1 MSFSSFK
8 VFIWGSSRNVVNI
21 VSWQIHT
28 YDTKETNL
36 VCSWTYFLFISF
48 MTPGLNISCK
58 LCGRCKLL
66 SDSQRTC
73 KFSCKLVSRWKT
85 CHTLSYC
92 DVGVHAANA
101 NPLQS
106 VNLCY
111 AHCLFLFSTEY
122 HLCKQ
127 RLIVTI
133 NSSSLLPISS
143 VEKAELLHNVGHW
156 GPLWRSSSLS
166 TGYVM
171 NMLSQVRNLHS
182 C

>member
-8 VFIWGSSRNVVNI
+8 VFIWGSSGNIVNI
-21 VSWQIHT
+21 VSWQIYTH
-28 YDTKETNL
+28 DTKETNL

-58 LCGRCKLL
+58 LCGRRKCL

-85 CHTLSYC
+85 CHTSSHC
-92 DVGVHAANA
+92 DVGVHAAHA
-101 NPLQS
+101 KPLQS

-111 AHCLFLFSTEY
+111 AHCVYLFSTEY
-122 HLCKQ
+122 RFCKQ

-133 NSSSLLPISS
+133 SSSSLLPISS
-143 VEKAELLHNVGHW
+143 VENAELLHNIGLWV
-156 GPLWRSSSLS
+156 PLWRSSSLS
-166 TGYVM
+166 TAYVM
-171 NMLSQVRNLHS
+171 NMLSQVRSLHS